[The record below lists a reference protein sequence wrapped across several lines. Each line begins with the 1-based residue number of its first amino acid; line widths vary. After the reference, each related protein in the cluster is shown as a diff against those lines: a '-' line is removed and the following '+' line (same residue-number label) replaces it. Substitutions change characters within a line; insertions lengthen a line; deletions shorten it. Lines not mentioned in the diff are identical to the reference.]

1 MTNAH
6 PILKADRVSPGN
18 ESEIEP
24 AIPDGIRSNQ
34 NGGIFSL
41 SQHFRSKLSV
51 FLYEDG
57 NMIKTN
63 KFLRLKTKTG
73 RLLDVVREH
82 YLRKDVPCHSEVC
95 AVCEQG
101 RHHVMT
107 MSTECIFVC
116 FTSLYVIHCPTYL
129 QVMEPSFSRH

>member
-1 MTNAH
+1 MTTSSEIQLNLTNAH
-6 PILKADRVSPGN
+6 QVSKADRVSPGYK
-18 ESEIEP
+18 SKIEP
-24 AIPDGIRSNQ
+24 AIPDGIRRDQ

-41 SQHFRSKLSV
+41 SQHFGSKRSV
-51 FLYEDG
+51 FLCKEHG

-63 KFLRLKTKTG
+63 KLLRLNTKTG

-101 RHHVMT
+101 
-107 MSTECIFVC
+107 
-116 FTSLYVIHCPTYL
+116 
-129 QVMEPSFSRH
+129 